1 MKKKSALSLI
11 LAIGMA
17 LGMVLSATAC
27 GGTGLR
33 SDISYLYV
41 FNYDGGVGREWLD
54 NIAAKFQ
61 EEYADYSFEEGKK
74 GVIVEVTPGESNLS
88 TLGTDKYNVI
98 FTEQVLYNDFISQG
112 LLLDISDVVDGSF
125 SATSGITDSR
135 TIEEKMSQ
143 TQRDAITA
151 MDGKYYVIPHYEVYT
166 GLTYDVDLFYKNVL
180 FFKDGGGWTDI
191 DAEKSVGPDGVRGTS
206 DDGLPSSYEEF
217 YKLMDRMVNVAMVV
231 PFIWTGEFTNYTNDL
246 LAGLWA
252 ACAGKNEFE
261 LNVNFDSSK
270 TGTQATVINRFDE
283 KGNPVEEKIDV
294 TPETGYMMSHQASK
308 YYAYAFLEKL
318 LSSSSYY
325 STEITEVLS
334 HLGAQEEFI
343 YSSLEN
349 DTPIAM
355 LIDGSYWYNE
365 AKDIFRRSENTYK
378 EKAKDRNF
386 AWMPLPTQY
395 SGSVKEGEGK
405 KNALLEILSSYSFI
419 NANIKDKPEIVK
431 MAKMFLQYCYTEEA
445 LVDFSV
451 TTGIPKA
458 LNYTVPEEKLAQ
470 LPRYQQS
477 LFKVKAESDIIYPY
491 SDNKIFMVGQA
502 NFKFDQGSL
511 IWGSTVN
518 GTPYLNA
525 YYAMNRGVS
534 AKDYFMGAW
543 TTENDWNDAYSVYFN
558 AK

>member
-180 FFKDGGGWTDI
+180 FFKAGGGWTDI

-294 TPETGYMMSHQASK
+294 TPETGYMMSRQASK

-349 DTPIAM
+349 DAPIAM

-477 LFKVKAESDIIYPY
+477 LFNVKAESDIIYPY